1 MNALVLDKV
10 SAFYGRVQALRNV
23 SFQAPEGEITTVLG
37 PNGAGKSSLLR
48 AITGLLKIREG
59 KVLFRDREIGRLD
72 THEIILEGIAL
83 VPENRQI
90 FAPFTVRENL
100 EMGSLPLVKQNR
112 RDEIPSQLKLVLE
125 LFPVLRHRLQEPAWT
140 LSGGMQQ
147 MLAIGRAL
155 MSNPSVLLL
164 DEPSLGLA
172 PIVIQEIY
180 AVMKRLNNGGLTIVM
195 VEQNVANV
203 LNLATNAYLME
214 TGEIVVHEIGKDLD
228 LENIL
233 EVYLAKK
240 DVNKTRAYR
249 KEEDMLGN

>member
-1 MNALVLDKV
+1 MNAVVLDRV
-10 SAFYGRVQALRNV
+10 SALYGRVQALRNV
-23 SFQAPEGEITTVLG
+23 SFQAPEGEITMVLG

-48 AITGLLKIREG
+48 AITALLKPREG
-59 KVLFRDREIGRLD
+59 KIFFRDTEITRLD
-72 THEIILEGIAL
+72 THEIILKGIAL

-112 RDEIPSQLKLVLE
+112 RNEIPSQLEIVLE
-125 LFPVLRHRLQEPAWT
+125 LFPLLRDRLRQPAWT

-155 MSNPSVLLL
+155 MSNPSVILL

-172 PIVIQEIY
+172 PMVVQEIY
-180 AVMKRLNNGGLTIVM
+180 TVMKRLNNDGLTIVL

-203 LNLATNAYLME
+203 LNLATNVYLMD
-214 TGEIVVHEIGKDLD
+214 TGEIVVHKVGKDLH

-240 DVNKTRAYR
+240 DVNKNRANT
-249 KEEDMLGN
+249 KEEAMLKD

>member
-1 MNALVLDKV
+1 
-10 SAFYGRVQALRNV
+10 
-23 SFQAPEGEITTVLG
+23 
-37 PNGAGKSSLLR
+37 
-48 AITGLLKIREG
+48 
-59 KVLFRDREIGRLD
+59 
-72 THEIILEGIAL
+72 
-83 VPENRQI
+83 
-90 FAPFTVRENL
+90 
-100 EMGSLPLVKQNR
+100 
-112 RDEIPSQLKLVLE
+112 
-125 LFPVLRHRLQEPAWT
+125 
-140 LSGGMQQ
+140 MQQ

-172 PIVIQEIY
+172 PMVIQEIY

-203 LNLATNAYLME
+203 LNLATNVYLMD

-240 DVNKTRAYR
+240 DVNKTRAHR
-249 KEEDMLGN
+249 KEEGMLKN

>member
-1 MNALVLDKV
+1 MNAVALDRV
-10 SAFYGRVQALRNV
+10 SALYGRVQALRNV
-23 SFQAPEGEITTVLG
+23 SFQAPEGEITIVLG

-48 AITGLLKIREG
+48 AITALLKPREG
-59 KVLFRDREIGRLD
+59 KIFFRDTEITRLD
-72 THEIILEGIAL
+72 THEIILKGIAL

-100 EMGSLPLVKQNR
+100 EMGSLPLLKQNR
-112 RDEIPSQLKLVLE
+112 RNEIPSQLEIVLE
-125 LFPVLRHRLQEPAWT
+125 LFPLLRDRLRQPAWT

-155 MSNPSVLLL
+155 MSNPSVILL

-172 PIVIQEIY
+172 PMVVQEIY
-180 AVMKRLNNGGLTIVM
+180 TVMKRLNNDGLTIVL

-203 LNLATNAYLME
+203 LNVATNVYLMD
-214 TGEIVVHEIGKDLD
+214 TGEIVVHEIGKDLN

-240 DVNKTRAYR
+240 DVNKNCANT
-249 KEEDMLGN
+249 KEEAMRKH

>member
-1 MNALVLDKV
+1 MNALALDNV
-10 SAFYGRVQALRNV
+10 CAFYGRVQALRHV
-23 SFQAPEGEITTVLG
+23 SFQAPEGEITIVLG
-37 PNGAGKSSLLR
+37 PNGAGKTSLLR
-48 AITGLLKIREG
+48 VVAGLIKPREG
-59 KVLFRDREIGRLD
+59 NVFFRGGEISRLE
-72 THEIILEGIAL
+72 THEIIRKGIAL

-100 EMGSLPLVKQNR
+100 EMGSLPLLKTGR
-112 RDEIPSQLKLVLE
+112 KSEIPAQLQLVLE
-125 LFPVLRHRLQEPAWT
+125 LFPPLRARLAEPAWT

-155 MSNPSVLLL
+155 MSNPSLILL

-172 PIVIQEIY
+172 PKVIREIY
-180 AVMKRLNNGGLTIVM
+180 GVMKRLKEAGITIVL

-203 LNLATNAYLME
+203 LDLATNVYLMD
-214 TGEIVVHEIGKDLD
+214 TGEIVLHENGKDLD

-240 DVNKTRAYR
+240 GKGKT
-249 KEEDMLGN
+249 